1 MDSRGFCELGFAK
14 VDTDRL
20 RRRGFAEA
28 LYCPGKSRLHL
39 RRICRELLRNKQD
52 LLLTRLSRPDFLYLK
67 KFIPRLKY
75 NPTARIGWFCFKNK
89 ISKMGLIAVV
99 SAGTADLPVAEEAA
113 VVAEILGG
121 AVRRLFDVGVAGVH
135 RLMAHMDA
143 LKEADVIIVVAGME
157 GALASLVSGLVSC
170 PVVAVPTSCGYG
182 ASFGGLSALL
192 TMLNSC
198 SPGVAVVN
206 IDNGFGAGYLA
217 AMINRRSSSVVRS
230 P

>member
-28 LYCPGKSRLHL
+28 IYCPGKSRLHL
-39 RRICRELLRNKQD
+39 LGISRELIRNKQD

-67 KFIPRLKY
+67 KNIPRLKY
-75 NPTARIGWFCFKNK
+75 NPTAKIGWFCFSNK
-89 ISKMGLIAVV
+89 IAKSGLITVV

-113 VVAEILGG
+113 AVAEILG
-121 AVRRLFDVGVAGVH
+121 ARVKRLFDVGVAGVH
-135 RLMAHMDA
+135 RLMAHMDV
-143 LKEADVIIVVAGME
+143 LIEADVVIVVAGME
-157 GALASLVSGLVSC
+157 GALASLVSGLVAC

-217 AMINRRSSSVVRS
+217 AMINRRSSSVT
-230 P
+230 